1 MITILVLMTIL
12 MRDVAVAIKL
22 TGTMMKVVEKEEE
35 VVLCVFLRCPTY
47 CEALTCSSAVAIV
60 SEFFAGL
67 VC

>member
-1 MITILVLMTIL
+1 MMIL
-12 MRDVAVAIKL
+12 MRDVAVVAIKL
-22 TGTMMKVVEKEEE
+22 TAAMMKVVEKEEE